1 MSESKQRPLDLVQF
15 KVVSL
20 VLNEVA
26 ELPSDYKVQ
35 YEYRITL
42 EINQNMTHLRII
54 LDVRASIMGTEIE
67 VAKIQT
73 ASQFQLHR
81 PRIKKKD
88 GAYVI
93 RRHATIK
100 AIEQA
105 ISTTRGALVVLSPGK
120 PTSAKPMPIFNP
132 TEIPFPDPLILE
144 SKDQVSDT

>member
-1 MSESKQRPLDLVQF
+1 MSESKRRPLDLVQF

-35 YEYRITL
+35 YEYNIAV
-42 EINQNMTHLRII
+42 EIHQNMTHLRII
-54 LDVRASIMGTEIE
+54 LDVRAMIDGIEIE
-67 VAKIQT
+67 VAKIRT
-73 ASQFQLHR
+73 VSQFQLRR

-120 PTSAKPMPIFNP
+120 PTSVKPMPIFNP
-132 TEIPFPDPLILE
+132 NEISFPDPLIIE